1 MAGTKGRRI
10 ILGVSGMDC
19 AGCAATIEKRLRKVP
34 GVSSANVNYASE
46 KAYIEAEQHVG
57 PGKLIAAIRNAGYD
71 AEPLMEGMGAGEHA
85 HHMREKEMG
94 RLEMDVVLAAAL
106 AIPIFILSFPEIFGA
121 RIADA
126 GTTNL
131 LLFILA
137 TPVQFIAG
145 WRFYRGTLAA
155 LRSLS
160 ANMDTLIAM
169 GTSAAYLYSA
179 VATFAPA
186 FLGPALAVTY
196 YDGAAVIITFILF
209 GKYLEAAAK
218 GRTGEAVKR
227 LISLQPK
234 TARIVRSG
242 REVEVAAEDVRMGD
256 ILVIRPGARIP
267 VDGIV
272 VEGESHVDESMISGE
287 SRPVGKRK
295 GSEVIGATMNKL
307 GSFRMKAT
315 KVGKDT
321 TLAQIIRLVEEAQ
334 GSKAPIQRLAD
345 VVAAYF
351 VPVVIAI
358 ALLAF
363 GFWYFVAPAMM
374 VLGAPPLVFAMSI
387 LVSVLI
393 IACPCALG
401 LATPTAIMVGT
412 GKGAEN
418 GILIK
423 GGEALEAAG
432 KISVVILDK
441 TGTLTTGKPELI
453 DIMPLGTLSEKELLA
468 CAASA
473 EKGSEHP
480 IGEAIVGGAEKRKV
494 RVEKARNFKA
504 VPGRGVLAEVGGR
517 RVAVGNRALMAKEK
531 VEVAARAGNEVTKL
545 EEEGKTAVLVSV
557 GGKLVGVLGVA
568 DALKPGSAEAVLAL
582 QKMGLKVAMITGD
595 NEKTAMAVAHEAGI
609 TEVMANVLPEEKEK
623 RVKELQKKGEIV
635 AMVGDGI
642 NDAPALAQA
651 DVGIAIG
658 SGTDVALE
666 TGNIVLIKDDLR
678 DVVAA
683 IDLSR
688 YTMKKIRQNLFWA
701 FFYNIITI
709 PVAAGI
715 LYPFSG
721 FLLNPMIAGAAM
733 AFSSFS
739 VVGNSLL
746 MRWWHGGKS
755 S

>member
-196 YDGAAVIITFILF
+196 YDGAAVIITFILL